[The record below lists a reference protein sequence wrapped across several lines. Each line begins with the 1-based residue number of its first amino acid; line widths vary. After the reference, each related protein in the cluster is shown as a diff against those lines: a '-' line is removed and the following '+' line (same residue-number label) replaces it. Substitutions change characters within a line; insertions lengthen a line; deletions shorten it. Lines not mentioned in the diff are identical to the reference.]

1 MNKLGHG
8 VGLRT
13 QHFREFLEQQP
24 RVDWVEA
31 ISENFMGI
39 GGRPLAVLEK
49 VRRDRP
55 VVLHGVS
62 LAIGSV
68 APLDDA
74 YLTQLKSLAQR
85 IEPTYVSDHLC
96 WGRAHG
102 RYAHDLL
109 PMPFTQEALDHV
121 VARVKQVQDRLDR
134 QILLENVSSYMAFKE
149 DELTEW
155 EFLSE
160 VARRADCGI
169 LLDVNNIYV
178 SARNHGFDPQA
189 YLRGVPVDRVR
200 QFHLAGHQDR
210 GHIVL
215 DTHEGHVS
223 DPVWSLY
230 RDAVRRFGAVPTLI
244 EWDEGVPELPI
255 LLAESEK
262 ARAVMQSELGR
273 APTNDVPR
281 AQATPRPPSLGAMQE
296 TMFEWVAGTTEPNG
310 AERFV
315 HGGAVNPDER
325 VGIYAEMYWLRMRD
339 VLRDDF
345 PRVLQVLGE
354 ENFDVLLAKYL
365 KVHPSTHFSLNQAG
379 RHFAAF
385 ADTVPIEGV
394 SWLGS
399 VARLERAR
407 TECFIAPDSPVLEL
421 EALQDLASTF
431 ATAVLEPVAA
441 LQVLALEHD
450 VLPFFED
457 GEAAVEPRKTHVV
470 VWRKIDATQ
479 GARGFQ
485 VFHAAIPADEADGLT
500 RLVAG
505 QGVAEVCEAFADRQ
519 DPAGAAFAA
528 IASWANERMLSALRV

>member
-1 MNKLGHG
+1 MSQLGHG

-39 GGRPLAVLEK
+39 GGRPFAVLEK

-74 YLTQLKSLAQR
+74 YLSQLKSLAQK
-85 IEPTYVSDHLC
+85 IAPTFVSDHLC

-109 PMPFTQEALDHV
+109 PMPFTEEALDHV
-121 VARVKQVQDRLDR
+121 VSRVAQVQERLDR

-178 SARNHGFDPQA
+178 SARNHGFDPLA

-215 DTHEGHVS
+215 DTHEGHVT
-223 DPVWSLY
+223 DAVWDLY
-230 RDAVRRFGAVPTLI
+230 REAVRRFGAVPTLI
-244 EWDEGVPELPI
+244 EWDEGVPELPT

-262 ARAVMQSELGR
+262 AREVMQGALGEV
-273 APTNDVPR
+273 AATEVPR
-281 AQATPRPPSLGAMQE
+281 ALAMSREPTLSAMQD
-296 TMFEWVAGTTEPNG
+296 TLFEWIAGTTEAQG

-315 HGGAVNPDER
+315 HGGAVEPDAR

-345 PRVLQVLGE
+345 PHVLQVLGDE
-354 ENFDVLLAKYL
+354 DFDVLLAKYL

-385 ADTVPIEGV
+385 VATVPIEGV

-399 VARLERAR
+399 VAQLERAR
-407 TECFIAPDSPVLEL
+407 TETFIAADAPVLERA
-421 EALQDLASTF
+421 ALQALASSF
-431 ATAVLEPVAA
+431 ATAVLEPIAA
-441 LQVLALEHD
+441 LQVLTLEHD
-450 VLPFFED
+450 VLPFFD
-457 GEAAVEPRKTHVV
+457 DPSASVEPRKTHVV
-470 VWRKIDATQ
+470 VWRKIDASK
-479 GARGFQ
+479 GVRGYQ
-485 VFHAAIPADEADGLT
+485 VFHAEISADEADALS
-500 RLVAG
+500 RVQSG
-505 QGVAEVCEAFADRQ
+505 QGVAEVCEAFSERE

-528 IASWANERMLSALRV
+528 IASWVNEGMISALRE